1 MRPLVYVSSPYTA
14 TSEQLMAVN
23 TQRAIT
29 YGAQVRDTGATPLV
43 PHVSIIP
50 FPGLSAKE
58 AWGPAMQDCLTM
70 LSRSD
75 AMLLCPGWE
84 ESRGCRMELI
94 QAEQWQIPVFYNIQD
109 LRAWVEKSA

>member
-23 TQRAIT
+23 AQRALAC
-29 YGAQVRDTGATPLV
+29 GAQVRDIGATPLV
-43 PHVSIIP
+43 PHVSVIP

-58 AWGPAMQDCLTM
+58 SWGQAMQECLTL
-70 LSRSD
+70 LSRAD
-75 AMLLCPGWE
+75 AMLLCPDWE
-84 ESRGCRMELI
+84 KSRGCRMELL
-94 QAEQWQIPVFYNIQD
+94 QAEQWQIPVFYSIPD